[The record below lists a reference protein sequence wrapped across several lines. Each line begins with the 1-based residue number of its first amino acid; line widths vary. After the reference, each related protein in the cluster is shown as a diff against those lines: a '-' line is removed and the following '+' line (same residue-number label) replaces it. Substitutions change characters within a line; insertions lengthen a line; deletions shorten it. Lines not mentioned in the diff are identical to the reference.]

1 MYVVRPAGCGKK
13 FICELFLPTGSGLPN
28 FEGPA
33 MNSKAAARRAAAFG
47 ACLQLRKD
55 SFLNENLL
63 PVYQQKQIP
72 EYANARLAVDIN
84 KVNSYSYQRKPT
96 FWNVKDDTPPTQLW
110 LTIIELT
117 RRSEMFL
124 GREQGIICIATREK
138 LPRMPSFSLFGTG
151 GGESEVRL
159 VRLEK
164 PVLLT
169 QEQLKLF
176 DVFTDRAFMDV
187 FNKHFEITYSTLRY
201 WLAPLNGDQFSAD
214 SIGADIV
221 DWSML
226 NHVASARNMDWEP
239 GQSPHVLTKKF
250 LVDRTDRSR
259 RFIVYGYAEGYKPT
273 DLVPGEISK
282 AGEFENIR
290 DYSYNAGKRRKWA
303 QVKWV
308 IPDDEPVFRAERL
321 LHRLNFLDRPSERDV
336 EAIYDALICSSNFN
350 VSMIPAA
357 LVRAILLLPS
367 VSTRI
372 DGYLHAWDLTKKL
385 GLDGLDL
392 GLALEA
398 ITKDSDNTNQ
408 PLEKQSNKQRG
419 MGRNYERL
427 EFLGDCYLKLVS
439 FCCFLCRS
447 LTPI

>member
-1 MYVVRPAGCGKK
+1 
-13 FICELFLPTGSGLPN
+13 
-28 FEGPA
+28 
-33 MNSKAAARRAAAFG
+33 
-47 ACLQLRKD
+47 
-55 SFLNENLL
+55 
-63 PVYQQKQIP
+63 
-72 EYANARLAVDIN
+72 
-84 KVNSYSYQRKPT
+84 
-96 FWNVKDDTPPTQLW
+96 
-110 LTIIELT
+110 
-117 RRSEMFL
+117 
-124 GREQGIICIATREK
+124 
-138 LPRMPSFSLFGTG
+138 MPSFSLFGTG

-447 LTPI
+447 LARSKVYKGHISQPVLRIEFG